1 MLNRLQAA
9 WRALVAPP
17 QQKRYLSWDAARPVS
32 RISDWGPQP
41 GAPNS
46 PWSNPSVLRARAAAE
61 FGNNP
66 ICRRGVEALTNA
78 CWGGSGITPLFTDRS
93 VQTLWERWSRACDA
107 GGRLDW
113 IGVGMQVLTSTIVAG
128 EAFVVL
134 RVDEAA
140 PGVPLTL
147 QVLGPEFLDESKT
160 DASTISGIRYD
171 NLRPTGYW
179 LFRQNPALSGANLE
193 SVYVPAS
200 ECLHVYRGLLPGAT
214 RGQSWLAPVL
224 IALRE
229 LADYLEAALVR
240 AKTGAVLCAFVRAPE
255 GFPGPLQQDGTLPS
269 LEPGSV
275 VRLQPGEDIEFSK
288 PPETD
293 AGFDPFVRTQL
304 RRIAAGLGI
313 PYEVLSG
320 DLAQVTFASGRAG
333 LLEFKRTIESV
344 QYGLLIPL
352 FCEPVL
358 RRWAELARAVG
369 VLPGDA
375 DVEVRRWVAP
385 EIEMLDRRAEVLT
398 DLLRVRAGFASRSEI
413 IGRTGWR
420 AEDVDAEIAQDNA
433 RADALG
439 LVFDSDARRRTQQG
453 QDVPDVVA
461 AGSEQGAE
469 Q

>member
-1 MLNRLQAA
+1 MLDRIQAA
-9 WRALVAPP
+9 WRALTGTPTT
-17 QQKRYLSWDAARPVS
+17 KRYLSWDAARPVS
-32 RISDWGPQP
+32 RIADWGPQP

-46 PWSNPSVLRARAAAE
+46 PWSNPSVLRARAAQE

-66 ICRRGVEALTNA
+66 LARRAVEALVNA
-78 CWGGSGITPLFTDRS
+78 AWGGSGITPLFRDRG
-93 VQTLWERWSRACDA
+93 VQALWERWSRACDA
-107 GGRLDW
+107 AGRLDW
-113 IGVGMQVLTSTIVAG
+113 IGLGAQILTSAIVAG
-128 EAFVVL
+128 EAFVIL

-160 DASTISGIRYD
+160 DASTISGVRYD
-171 NLRPTGYW
+171 GLRPAGYW
-179 LFRQNPALSGANLE
+179 LFRQNPTLAGANLE
-193 SVYVPAS
+193 SVYVPADQV
-200 ECLHVYRGLLPGAT
+200 LHIYRPLLPGAT

-224 IALRE
+224 IALNE
-229 LADYLEAALVR
+229 LASYLEAGLVR
-240 AKTGAVLCAFVRAPE
+240 AKVGAILTAFVTTPDGIAPWGQNQE
-255 GFPGPLQQDGTLPS
+255 LPT

-275 VRLQPGEDIEFSK
+275 IKLEPGQSIEFTE
-288 PPETD
+288 PPATD
-293 AGFDPFVRTQL
+293 SAFDPFVRTQL
-304 RRIAAGLGI
+304 RRIAAGLGV
-313 PYEVLSG
+313 PYEILSG
-320 DLAQVTFASGRAG
+320 DLSQVTFASGRAG
-333 LLEFKRTIESV
+333 LLEFKRTVESV

-358 RRWAELARAVG
+358 RRWSELARAVG

-375 DVEVRRWVAP
+375 DTEVRRWVAP

-420 AEDVDAEIAQDNA
+420 SEDVDAEIAQDNA

-453 QDVPDVVA
+453 QDVPEPT
-461 AGSEQGAE
+461 EQGA
-469 Q
+469 

>member
-1 MLNRLQAA
+1 MIDRLQAA
-9 WRALVAPP
+9 WRELIGSPH
-17 QQKRYLSWDAARPVS
+17 QKRYLSWDAARPVS
-32 RISDWGPQP
+32 RITDWGPQP
-41 GAPNS
+41 GSPNS
-46 PWSNPSVLRARAAAE
+46 PWSNPATLRARAAQE
-61 FGNNP
+61 FANNP
-66 ICRRGVEALTNA
+66 LARRAVEALTNA
-78 CWGGSGITPLFTDRS
+78 CWGGSGITPMFRDRA
-93 VQTLWERWSRACDA
+93 VQALWERWSRACDA
-107 GGRLDW
+107 GARLDW
-113 IGVGMQVLTSTIVAG
+113 VGVGMQVLTSTIVAG
-128 EAFVVL
+128 EAFVIL

-160 DASTISGIRYD
+160 DASTIAGIRYD
-171 NLRPTGYW
+171 GLRPAGYW
-179 LFRQNPALSGANLE
+179 LFKQNPALSGANLE

-200 ECLHVYRGLLPGAT
+200 ECLHVYRPLLPGAT

-229 LADYLEAALVR
+229 LADYLEAGLVR
-240 AKTGAVLCAFVRAPE
+240 AKVGAILTAFVTTPDGIAPW
-255 GFPGPLQQDGTLPS
+255 GPNQELPT

-275 VRLQPGEDIEFSK
+275 IKLEPGQNIEFTE
-288 PPETD
+288 PPATD
-293 AGFDPFVRTQL
+293 AAFDPFVRTQL

-333 LLEFKRTIESV
+333 LLEFRRTVEAI

-358 RRWAELARAVG
+358 RRWSELARAVG

-420 AEDVDAEIAQDNA
+420 AEDVDLEIAADNA

-453 QDVPDVVA
+453 QDVPA
-461 AGSEQGAE
+461 EQGADS
-469 Q
+469 

>member
-1 MLNRLQAA
+1 MFNRIQAA
-9 WRALVAPP
+9 WRALTAPP
-17 QQKRYLSWDAARPVS
+17 QQKRYLQWDAARPVT
-32 RISDWGPQP
+32 RIADWGPQP

-46 PWSNPSVLRARAAAE
+46 PWSNPSVLRARAVQE

-66 ICRRGVEALTNA
+66 LARRAVEALVNA
-78 CWGGSGITPLFTDRS
+78 AWGGSGITPLFTDRG
-93 VQTLWERWSRACDA
+93 VQALWERWSRACDA
-107 GGRLDW
+107 AGRLDW
-113 IGVGMQVLTSTIVAG
+113 LGVGMQVLTSVIVAG
-128 EAFVVL
+128 EAFIIM

-160 DASTISGIRYD
+160 DATTIAGIRYD
-171 NLRPTGYW
+171 GLRPAGYW
-179 LFRQNPALSGANLE
+179 LFRQNPALAGANLE

-200 ECLHVYRGLLPGAT
+200 ECLHVYRPLLPGAT

-229 LADYLEAALVR
+229 LADYLEAGLVR
-240 AKTGAVLCAFVRAPE
+240 AKVGAILTAFITTADGIAPWGANQE
-255 GFPGPLQQDGTLPS
+255 LPT

-275 VRLQPGEDIEFSK
+275 IKLEPGQNIEFTE
-288 PPETD
+288 PPATD
-293 AGFDPFVRTQL
+293 AAFDPFVRTQL

-313 PYEVLSG
+313 PYEILSG
-320 DLAQVTFASGRAG
+320 DLSQVTFASGRAG
-333 LLEFKRTIESV
+333 LLEFKRTVEST
-344 QYGLLIPL
+344 QYGLLIPA

-358 RRWAELARAVG
+358 RRWSELARAVG
-369 VLPGDA
+369 VLTPDA

-420 AEDVDAEIAQDNA
+420 ADDVDAEIAQDNR

-439 LVFDSDARRRTQQG
+439 LIFDSDARRRTQQG
-453 QDVPDVVA
+453 QDVPEPT
-461 AGSEQGAE
+461 EQGAE

>member
-1 MLNRLQAA
+1 MTQIMLDRLQAA

-17 QQKRYLSWDAARPVS
+17 PQKRYLQWDAARPVT
-32 RISDWGPQP
+32 RIADWGPQP
-41 GAPNS
+41 GSPNS
-46 PWSNPSVLRARAAAE
+46 PWSNPATLRARAAQE

-66 ICRRGVEALTNA
+66 LARRAVEALVNA
-78 CWGGSGITPLFTDRS
+78 AWGGSGITPLFRDRG
-93 VQTLWERWSRACDA
+93 VQALWERWSRACDA
-107 GGRLDW
+107 AGRLDW
-113 IGVGMQVLTSTIVAG
+113 IGLGMQVLTSAIVAG
-128 EAFVVL
+128 EAFVIL

-147 QVLGPEFLDESKT
+147 QVLGPEFLDESKV
-160 DASTISGIRYD
+160 DASTIAGIRYD
-171 NLRPTGYW
+171 GLRPAGYW
-179 LFRQNPALSGANLE
+179 LYKQNPALSGATLE
-193 SVYVPAS
+193 SVFVPAS
-200 ECLHVYRGLLPGAT
+200 ECLHIYRPLLPGGT
-214 RGQSWLAPVL
+214 RGQSWLASVL

-229 LADYLEAALVR
+229 LADYLEAGLVR
-240 AKTGAVLCAFVRAPE
+240 AKVGAVLCGFVRAPE
-255 GFPGPLQQDGTLPS
+255 GFPGPLQPDGTPPS
-269 LEPGSV
+269 LEPGAMI
-275 VRLQPGEDIEFSK
+275 RLQPGEDVEFTE
-288 PPETD
+288 PPATD
-293 AGFDPFVRTQL
+293 AAFDPFVRTQL

-313 PYEVLSG
+313 PYELLSG
-320 DLAQVTFASGRAG
+320 DLSQVTFASGRAG

-358 RRWAELARAVG
+358 RRWSELARAVG

-420 AEDVDAEIAQDNA
+420 SEDVDAEIAADNA

-439 LVFDSDARRRTQQG
+439 LVLDSDARRRTQQG
-453 QDVPDVVA
+453 QDVPA
-461 AGSEQGAE
+461 EQGAE

>member
-1 MLNRLQAA
+1 MLDRLQRA

-32 RISDWGPQP
+32 RITDWGPQP
-41 GAPNS
+41 GSPNS
-46 PWSNPSVLRARAAAE
+46 PWSNPSVLRARAAQE
-61 FGNNP
+61 FANNP
-66 ICRRGVEALTNA
+66 LARRAVDALVNA
-78 CWGGSGITPLFTDRS
+78 CWGGSGITPLFRDRT

-107 GGRLDW
+107 AGRLDW
-113 IGVGMQVLTSTIVAG
+113 VGLGAQILTSVIVAG
-128 EAFVVL
+128 EAFIIM
-134 RVDEAA
+134 RVDETA

-147 QVLGPEFLDESKT
+147 QVLGPEYLDESKV
-160 DASTISGIRYD
+160 DATTIAGIRYD
-171 NLRPTGYW
+171 GLRPAGYW
-179 LFRQNPALSGANLE
+179 LYRQNPTLAGASAE
-193 SVYVPAS
+193 SVFVPADQV
-200 ECLHVYRGLLPGAT
+200 LHVYRPLLPGAT

-229 LADYLEAALVR
+229 LADYLEAGLVR
-240 AKTGAVLCAFVRAPE
+240 AKVGAILTAFVTTPDGIAPW
-255 GFPGPLQQDGTLPS
+255 GPNQELPT

-275 VRLQPGEDIEFSK
+275 IKLEPGQSVEFAE
-288 PPETD
+288 PPATD
-293 AGFDPFVRTQL
+293 AAFDPFVRTQL

-320 DLAQVTFASGRAG
+320 DLSQVTFASGRAG
-333 LLEFKRTIESV
+333 LLEFRRTVEAI

-358 RRWAELARAVG
+358 RRWSELARAVG
-369 VLPGDA
+369 VLTPDA

-420 AEDVDAEIAQDNA
+420 AEDVDLEIAADNA

-453 QDVPDVVA
+453 QDVPA
-461 AGSEQGAE
+461 EQGADS
-469 Q
+469 

>member
-1 MLNRLQAA
+1 MIDRLQAA
-9 WRALVAPP
+9 WRELVGPP
-17 QQKRYLSWDAARPVS
+17 TTKRYLQWDAARPVS
-32 RISDWGPQP
+32 RITDWGPQP
-41 GAPNS
+41 GSPNS
-46 PWSNPSVLRARAAAE
+46 PWSNPSVLRARAAQE
-61 FGNNP
+61 FANNP
-66 ICRRGVEALTNA
+66 LARRAVEALVNA
-78 CWGGSGITPLFTDRS
+78 AWGGSGVTPLFRDRA
-93 VQTLWERWSRACDA
+93 VQALWERWSRACDA
-107 GGRLDW
+107 AGRLDW
-113 IGVGMQVLTSTIVAG
+113 IGLGAQILTSVIVAG

-147 QVLGPEFLDESKT
+147 QVLGPEFLDESKV
-160 DASTISGIRYD
+160 DATTIAGIRYD
-171 NLRPTGYW
+171 GLRPAGYW

-193 SVYVPAS
+193 SVFVPADQV
-200 ECLHVYRGLLPGAT
+200 LHVYRPLLPGAT

-224 IALRE
+224 IALNE
-229 LADYLEAALVR
+229 LASYLEAGLVR
-240 AKTGAVLCAFVRAPE
+240 AKVGAILTAFITTPDGIAPWGANQE
-255 GFPGPLQQDGTLPS
+255 LPT

-275 VRLQPGEDIEFSK
+275 IKLEPGQNIEFTK

-293 AGFDPFVRTQL
+293 QAFDPFVRAQM

-313 PYEVLSG
+313 PYEMLSG
-320 DLAQVTFASGRAG
+320 DLSQVTFASGRAG
-333 LLEFKRTIESV
+333 LLEFKRTVESI

-369 VLPGDA
+369 VLPADA

-420 AEDVDAEIAQDNA
+420 SEDVDAEIAADNR

-453 QDVPDVVA
+453 QDVPV
-461 AGSEQGAE
+461 EQGAE
-469 Q
+469 R

>member
-1 MLNRLQAA
+1 MINRIQAA
-9 WRALVAPP
+9 WRALTAPP
-17 QQKRYLSWDAARPVS
+17 PQKRYLQWDAARPVS
-32 RISDWGPQP
+32 RITDWGPAP

-46 PWSNPSVLRARAAAE
+46 PWSNPSVLRARAAQE
-61 FGNNP
+61 FANNP
-66 ICRRGVEALTNA
+66 LARRAVEALVNA
-78 CWGGSGITPLFTDRS
+78 AWGGSGVTPLFTDRA
-93 VQTLWERWSRACDA
+93 VQALWERWSRSCDA
-107 GGRLDW
+107 SGRLDW
-113 IGVGMQVLTSTIVAG
+113 VGLGAQILTSVVVAG
-128 EAFVVL
+128 ECFVIL

-160 DASTISGIRYD
+160 DASTIAGIRYD
-171 NLRPTGYW
+171 GLRPAGYW
-179 LFRQNPALSGANLE
+179 LYKQNPALSGATLE
-193 SVYVPAS
+193 SVYVPADQV
-200 ECLHVYRGLLPGAT
+200 LHVYRPLLPGAT

-224 IALRE
+224 IALNE
-229 LADYLEAALVR
+229 LASYLEAGLVR
-240 AKTGAVLCAFVRAPE
+240 AKVGAILTAFVTTPDGIAPW
-255 GFPGPLQQDGTLPS
+255 GPNQELPT

-275 VRLQPGEDIEFSK
+275 VKLEPGQSVEFTE
-288 PPETD
+288 PPATD
-293 AGFDPFVRTQL
+293 SAFDPFVRAQL

-320 DLAQVTFASGRAG
+320 DLSQVTFASGRAG
-333 LLEFKRTIESV
+333 LLEFKRAIESV

-352 FCEPVL
+352 LCEPVL
-358 RRWAELARAVG
+358 RRWSELARAVG

-375 DVEVRRWVAP
+375 DTEVRRWVAP

-469 Q
+469 A